1 MKRAPIKM
9 LSLLEAGVPKKSA
22 AIGQDFAT
30 GSMNYEEI
38 ESGLSEANGGSMPVG
53 VRCTVMANGQL
64 TAKDEPVSNTTEVKE
79 VDGSEITKPDMSE
92 TSKLGV
98 SERAKLKASETK
110 NPKIGATKLERAKA
124 KDDLEGICDGEWP
137 GCG

>member
-1 MKRAPIKM
+1 MVLRVLRSQPPLKRALIRM
-9 LSLLEAGVPKKSA
+9 LSLLKPECLKKSA
-22 AIGQDFAT
+22 TTGQDFAT

-53 VRCTVMANGQL
+53 VRGTVMANGQL

-92 TSKLGV
+92 TSKAWRFRK
-98 SERAKLKASETK
+98 S
-110 NPKIGATKLERAKA
+110 KA
-124 KDDLEGICDGEWP
+124 KSL
-137 GCG
+137 